1 MNSIQNFQLTESM
14 LDHVL
19 DGYLTFDNDSIF
31 SQTSLTNSIKAAI
44 VFSAEAEANEIKNKI
59 INGINGF
66 PCSGRRRLD
75 VMEIEQDGSQKIL
88 REQSSFDDLAAKI
101 LGFEGVQ
108 SAFAGYFPG
117 RSEIAMDVV
126 IYLEET
132 FEVSGFQA
140 ALVSDFQAALTS
152 VFGELGPAHAIFGAE
167 GSTANVTALL
177 EEAQVIVGFDLTLNT
192 GFKIQGLKDFSTAST
207 SDLALGSLF
216 LRIEDLS
223 VSAKASASGL
233 SIDLFPGSSN
243 SVGIADGSLFLS
255 VGVKLLAPF
264 ESKLTASG
272 DLVNGIGLSSTF
284 TSQLTFKPFG
294 ELSASLPFTTNV
306 NGVSPQSLTILF
318 EDDDLFDD
326 KMVLVKDD
334 FDACQVNDLIQ
345 SLLGTL
351 GSIQLSVESILGPS
365 AFNGINFFGNNDNR
379 VLSSLNN
386 MSPDVGKV
394 RLLFL
399 FHQWL

>member
-1 MNSIQNFQLTESM
+1 M
-14 LDHVL
+14 
-19 DGYLTFDNDSIF
+19 
-31 SQTSLTNSIKAAI
+31 KAAI
-44 VFSAEAEANEIKNKI
+44 VSTAEANTNEIKNKI
-59 INGINGF
+59 INEINGF
-66 PCSGRRRLD
+66 PCSESGRLD
-75 VMEIEQDGSQKIL
+75 FMEIERDASQRML
-88 REQSSFDDLAAKI
+88 QAQSSFDDLAARI
-101 LGFEGVQ
+101 LGFDGVQ

-117 RSEIAMDVV
+117 RGEISMDVG
-126 IYLEET
+126 IHLEET
-132 FEVSGFQA
+132 FG
-140 ALVSDFQAALTS
+140 VSDFQDSLAS
-152 VFGELGPAHAIFGAE
+152 VFGELGPAQAMFGAE
-167 GSTANVTALL
+167 DSTADVTALL

-192 GFKIQGLKDFSTAST
+192 GFKIQGLKDFFTAST

-216 LRIEDLS
+216 LRIENLS

-306 NGVSPQSLTILF
+306 NGASPQSLTILF

-351 GSIQLSVESILGPS
+351 GSIQLSVEYILGPS